1 MSLWQM
7 TGLLMQDIDAGCFA
21 HELYIAFVTC
31 DGPYHFCDPS
41 ICRHIVRP
49 VAAHAAQ
56 PLPAWRWCDVLARSS
71 MQDIAEAQHYH
82 VQLWQ
87 QQQQQQQQRNAAGS
101 PVVEVYGVLSV
112 CCPCCLKLRQRRQ
125 HLAHGTAMRCT

>member
-31 DGPYHFCDPS
+31 DGPYSFCDPS

-82 VQLWQ
+82 AQLWQ
-87 QQQQQQQQRNAAGS
+87 QQQQQQRQHAAPGRHK
-101 PVVEVYGVLSV
+101 VQVFGVIRCMLPMLFV
-112 CCPCCLKLRQRRQ
+112 KLR
-125 HLAHGTAMRCT
+125 